1 MKKLI
6 ILGFL
11 TFVAVAGW
19 RIAERLSPD
28 ALGML
33 LGVVFGILAGA
44 PAALLVLA
52 SSRRRDE
59 SPDESRMMVRSRGT
73 PYGSEYAGL
82 PQHAPVIILAGNGMP
97 VQMAGQQQTMYAE
110 PQARYALPAVA
121 DASSPRHFKV
131 VGEKEEW
138 VEDD

>member
-1 MKKLI
+1 MKKLM

-11 TFVAVAGW
+11 IFVAVAGW

-33 LGVVFGILAGA
+33 LGVVFGILAGV

-59 SPDESRMMVRSRGT
+59 APDASRTTARMRGL
-73 PYGSEYAGL
+73 PYGPDYAGL

-97 VQMAGQQQTMYAE
+97 AQMSGPQTLSAE
-110 PQARYALPAVA
+110 PQARYALPALA
-121 DASSPRHFKV
+121 DPSNPRHFKV

-138 VEDD
+138 IEDF